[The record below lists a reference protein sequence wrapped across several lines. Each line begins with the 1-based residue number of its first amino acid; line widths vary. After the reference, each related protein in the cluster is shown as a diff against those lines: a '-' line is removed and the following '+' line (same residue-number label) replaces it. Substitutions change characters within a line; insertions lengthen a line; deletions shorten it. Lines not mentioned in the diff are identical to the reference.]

1 MTDDPNQEQDPV
13 VNVSFPAIESYQA
26 RDGNLLA
33 VRVWRPVSAP
43 PARAVFLHG
52 IVSHGGWYASS
63 SAHLAE
69 NGCEVHFLE
78 RRGSGLNCKG
88 RGDVAG
94 WEAWLEDVEVYLER
108 LGNDCPRVLCGIS
121 WGGKLAAA
129 VALRRPDLIDGLG
142 LLCPG
147 LFARQQPGLLKQI
160 ALSVLPLDW
169 VGRRRVTIPLADPA
183 LFTNSPRHQL
193 YVRDDPLALR
203 KVTLQF
209 ARADLLLTRFV
220 CEAAPPLKMPTLL
233 VLAGQ
238 DKIVVGDPTRDYL
251 KKMVTDQKTLHEYPT
266 AAHTLEFESEPD
278 QYFTDL
284 CQWIRGIAN

>member
-1 MTDDPNQEQDPV
+1 M
-13 VNVSFPAIESYQA
+13 
-26 RDGNLLA
+26 
-33 VRVWRPVSAP
+33 
-43 PARAVFLHG
+43 
-52 IVSHGGWYASS
+52 
-63 SAHLAE
+63 
-69 NGCEVHFLE
+69 
-78 RRGSGLNCKG
+78 
-88 RGDVAG
+88 
-94 WEAWLEDVEVYLER
+94 
-108 LGNDCPRVLCGIS
+108 
-121 WGGKLAAA
+121 
-129 VALRRPDLIDGLG
+129 
-142 LLCPG
+142 
-147 LFARQQPGLLKQI
+147 
-160 ALSVLPLDW
+160 
-169 VGRRRVTIPLADPA
+169 
-183 LFTNSPRHQL
+183 
-193 YVRDDPLALR
+193 RDDPLALR

>member
-1 MTDDPNQEQDPV
+1 
-13 VNVSFPAIESYQA
+13 VNVSFPTIETYQA
-26 RDGNLLA
+26 RDGDLLA
-33 VRVWRPVSAP
+33 VRVWRPASVP
-43 PARAVFLHG
+43 LARVVFLHG

-63 SAHLAE
+63 SSHLAE
-69 NGCEVHFLE
+69 NGYEVHFLE
-78 RRGSGLNCKG
+78 RRGSGLNSKD

-94 WEAWLEDVEVYLER
+94 WKTWLEDVEVYLEH

-129 VALRRPDLIDGLG
+129 VALHRPDLIDGLG

-160 ALSVLPLDW
+160 ILSVLSRGW
-169 VGRRRVTIPLADPA
+169 VARRRVRIPLNDPA
-183 LFTNSPRHQL
+183 LFTNSPRHQI

-203 KVTLQF
+203 NVTLRF

-220 CEAAPPLKMPTLL
+220 CEATLSLKMPTLL

-251 KKMVTDQKTLHEYPT
+251 EKTVTHQKTLHEYPT
-266 AAHTLEFESEPD
+266 AAHTLEFESQPD

-284 CQWIRGIAN
+284 HQWMEGIAN

>member
-1 MTDDPNQEQDPV
+1 MTDHSQREDPV
-13 VNVSFPAIESYQA
+13 VSVSFPTIETYQA
-26 RDGNLLA
+26 RDGDLLA
-33 VRVWRPVSAP
+33 VRVWRSASAP
-43 PARAVFLHG
+43 RARVVFLHG

-69 NGCEVHFLE
+69 NGYEVHFLE
-78 RRGSGLNCKG
+78 RRGSGLNSKD
-88 RGDVAG
+88 RGDVAS
-94 WEAWLEDVEVYLER
+94 WKTWLEDVEVYLEH

-129 VALRRPDLIDGLG
+129 VAFHRPDLMDGLG

-160 ALSVLPLDW
+160 ILSVLPRGW
-169 VGRRRVTIPLADPA
+169 VARRRVTIPLNDPA
-183 LFTNSPRHQL
+183 LFTNSPRHQI

-203 KVTLQF
+203 TVTLRF
-209 ARADLLLTRFV
+209 ARGDLLLTRFV
-220 CEAAPPLKMPTLL
+220 CEATLSLKMPTLL

-251 KKMVTDQKTLHEYPT
+251 EKTVIPQKTLHEYPT
-266 AAHTLEFESEPD
+266 AAHTLEFESQPD
-278 QYFTDL
+278 QYFNDL
-284 CQWIRGIAN
+284 CQWLDGVAN